1 MKKVLGIVIV
11 ITILFTI
18 FTIKS
23 FADEAEGEAVQT
35 EEVVTENPEEAVAE
49 DTEEVTVT
57 TEETAEE
64 VKEEENS
71 INLRNIIIYIALMHV
86 IIIVCLI
93 AMGSWHAIRVIM
105 TNFISIIIVGIF
117 FTKALIW
124 GWNKFFIITSTM
136 FLLILNNGAILRG
149 VNQKTFI
156 TFIGAFFSTLFVGLT
171 AWILTKITG
180 LFGIGEKILAFNNF
194 GIFDFNYLFLII
206 TIAMISSLGIS
217 LEIGYSISNYLFEN
231 KINNIDMK
239 LIDLIKNIRGHLK
252 YIVGDKISIILFNI
266 LCVMNIVFIFIR
278 LSNIFKV
285 NEYEVY
291 VQVVTLF
298 VCEVLGIL
306 YTMLCTII
314 AFWIFYSK
322 RTEYR
327 KTSENIVEGKRS
339 LKI

>member
-1 MKKVLGIVIV
+1 MKKVLGIVIM

-18 FTIKS
+18 FAIKS
-23 FADEAEGEAVQT
+23 FADEIEGEAAQT
-35 EEVVTENPEEAVAE
+35 EEAVAE
-49 DTEEVTVT
+49 NPSEAAET
-57 TEETAEE
+57 TEEASEE
-64 VKEEENS
+64 VKEEEESN
-71 INLRNIIIYIALMHV
+71 INLRNIIIYIALMY
-86 IIIVCLI
+86 IITIGCLI

-105 TNFISIIIVGIF
+105 TNFISIVIVGIF

-136 FLLILNNGAILRG
+136 FLLILNNVAILRG
-149 VNQKTFI
+149 INQKTFI

-171 AWILTKITG
+171 ALILTKITG
-180 LFGIGEKILAFNNF
+180 LLGIGEKILAFNNF

-239 LIDLIKNIRGHLK
+239 LIDLIKNSRGHLK

-266 LCVMNIVFIFIR
+266 LCVMNIVFIFIK

-327 KTSENIVEGKRS
+327 KTSDNIVEGKRS

>member
-1 MKKVLGIVIV
+1 MKKVLGIVII

-18 FTIKS
+18 FAIKS
-23 FADEAEGEAVQT
+23 FADEIEGEAAQT
-35 EEVVTENPEEAVAE
+35 EEAAAENPAEA
-49 DTEEVTVT
+49 TET

-64 VKEEENS
+64 VKEKEESN
-71 INLRNIIIYIALMHV
+71 INLRNIIIYIALMY
-86 IIIVCLI
+86 IITIGCLI
-93 AMGSWHAIRVIM
+93 AMGSWHSIRVIM
-105 TNFISIIIVGIF
+105 TNFISIVIVGIF

-136 FLLILNNGAILRG
+136 FLLILNNVAILRG
-149 VNQKTFI
+149 INQKTFI

-180 LFGIGEKILAFNNF
+180 LMGIGETIVAFNNF

-206 TIAMISSLGIS
+206 TIAMISTLGIS

-239 LIDLIKNIRGHLK
+239 LIDLIKNSRGHLK

-266 LCVMNIVFIFIR
+266 LCVMNIVFIFIK
-278 LSNIFKV
+278 LSNVFKV

-291 VQVVTLF
+291 VQVITLF

-327 KTSENIVEGKRS
+327 KTSDNIVEGKRS

>member
-1 MKKVLGIVIV
+1 MKKVLEIVIM

-18 FTIKS
+18 FAIKS
-23 FADEAEGEAVQT
+23 FADEIEGEAAPT
-35 EEVVTENPEEAVAE
+35 EEAVAE
-49 DTEEVTVT
+49 NPAEAAET
-57 TEETAEE
+57 TGETTEE
-64 VKEEENS
+64 VKEEEESN
-71 INLRNIIIYIALMHV
+71 INLRNIIIYIALMY
-86 IIIVCLI
+86 IITIGCLI

-105 TNFISIIIVGIF
+105 TNFISIVIVGIF

-136 FLLILNNGAILRG
+136 FLLILNNVAILRG
-149 VNQKTFI
+149 INQKTFI

-171 AWILTKITG
+171 ALILTKITG
-180 LFGIGEKILAFNNF
+180 LLGIGEKILAFNNF

-231 KINNIDMK
+231 KINNTDMK
-239 LIDLIKNIRGHLK
+239 LFDLIKNSRGHLK
-252 YIVGDKISIILFNI
+252 YIIGDKISIILFNI
-266 LCVMNIVFIFIR
+266 LCVMNIVFIFIK
-278 LSNIFKV
+278 LSNVFKV

-327 KTSENIVEGKRS
+327 KTSDNIVEGKRS

>member
-1 MKKVLGIVIV
+1 
-11 ITILFTI
+11 
-18 FTIKS
+18 
-23 FADEAEGEAVQT
+23 
-35 EEVVTENPEEAVAE
+35 
-49 DTEEVTVT
+49 
-57 TEETAEE
+57 
-64 VKEEENS
+64 
-71 INLRNIIIYIALMHV
+71 
-86 IIIVCLI
+86 
-93 AMGSWHAIRVIM
+93 
-105 TNFISIIIVGIF
+105 
-117 FTKALIW
+117 
-124 GWNKFFIITSTM
+124 M
-136 FLLILNNGAILRG
+136 FLLILNNVAILRG
-149 VNQKTFI
+149 INQKTFI

-171 AWILTKITG
+171 ALILTKITG
-180 LFGIGEKILAFNNF
+180 LLGIGEKILAFNNF

-206 TIAMISSLGIS
+206 TIAMISSMGIS

-239 LIDLIKNIRGHLK
+239 LIDLIKNSRGHLK

-266 LCVMNIVFIFIR
+266 LCVMNIVFIFIK
-278 LSNIFKV
+278 LSNVFKV

-327 KTSENIVEGKRS
+327 KTSDNIVEGKRS

>member
-1 MKKVLGIVIV
+1 MKKVLGIVII

-18 FTIKS
+18 FAIKS
-23 FADEAEGEAVQT
+23 FADEIEGDAAQT
-35 EEVVTENPEEAVAE
+35 EEAAAENPVEAAE
-49 DTEEVTVT
+49 T
-57 TEETAEE
+57 TEEAAEE
-64 VKEEENS
+64 VKEEEESN
-71 INLRNIIIYIALMHV
+71 INLRNIIIYIVLMF
-86 IIIVCLI
+86 IITIGCLI
-93 AMGSWHAIRVIM
+93 AMGSWHSIRVIM
-105 TNFISIIIVGIF
+105 TNFISIVIVGIF

-124 GWNKFFIITSTM
+124 GWNKFFIITSTI
-136 FLLILNNGAILRG
+136 FLLILNNVAILKG
-149 VNQKTFI
+149 VNQKTLI
-156 TFIGAFFSTLFVGLT
+156 TFLGTFFSTLFVGLT
-171 AWILTKITG
+171 ALILTKITG
-180 LFGIGEKILAFNNF
+180 LLGIGEKILAFNNF

-239 LIDLIKNIRGHLK
+239 LIDLIKNSRGHIK

-266 LCVMNIVFIFIR
+266 LCVMNIVFIFIK
-278 LSNIFKV
+278 LSNVFKV

>member
-1 MKKVLGIVIV
+1 M

-18 FTIKS
+18 FAIKS
-23 FADEAEGEAVQT
+23 FADEIEGEAAPT
-35 EEVVTENPEEAVAE
+35 EEAVAE
-49 DTEEVTVT
+49 NPAEAAET
-57 TEETAEE
+57 TGETTEE
-64 VKEEENS
+64 VKEEEESN
-71 INLRNIIIYIALMHV
+71 INLRNIIIYIALMY
-86 IIIVCLI
+86 IITIGCLI

-105 TNFISIIIVGIF
+105 TNFISIVIVGIF

-136 FLLILNNGAILRG
+136 FLLILNNVAILRG
-149 VNQKTFI
+149 INQKSFI

-171 AWILTKITG
+171 ALILTKITG
-180 LFGIGEKILAFNNF
+180 LLGIGKKILAFNNF

-206 TIAMISSLGIS
+206 TIAMISSMGIS

-239 LIDLIKNIRGHLK
+239 LIDLIKNSRGHLK

-266 LCVMNIVFIFIR
+266 LCVMNIVFIFIK
-278 LSNIFKV
+278 LSNVFKV

-327 KTSENIVEGKRS
+327 KTSDNIVEGKRS

>member
-1 MKKVLGIVIV
+1 MKKVLEIVIM

-18 FTIKS
+18 FAIKS
-23 FADEAEGEAVQT
+23 FADEIEGEAAPT
-35 EEVVTENPEEAVAE
+35 EEAVAE
-49 DTEEVTVT
+49 NPAEASET
-57 TEETAEE
+57 TEEAAEE
-64 VKEEENS
+64 VKEEEESN
-71 INLRNIIIYIALMHV
+71 INLRNIIIYIALMY
-86 IIIVCLI
+86 IITIGCLI

-105 TNFISIIIVGIF
+105 TNFISIVIVGIF

-136 FLLILNNGAILRG
+136 FLLILNNVAILRG
-149 VNQKTFI
+149 INQKSFI

-171 AWILTKITG
+171 ALILTKITG
-180 LFGIGEKILAFNNF
+180 LLGIGEKILAFNNF

-206 TIAMISSLGIS
+206 TIAMISSMGIS

-239 LIDLIKNIRGHLK
+239 LIDLIKNSRGHLK

-266 LCVMNIVFIFIR
+266 LCVMNIVFIFIK
-278 LSNIFKV
+278 LSNVFKV

-327 KTSENIVEGKRS
+327 KTSDNIVEGKRS

>member
-1 MKKVLGIVIV
+1 MKKVLGIVII

-18 FTIKS
+18 FAIKS
-23 FADEAEGEAVQT
+23 FADEIEGEAVQT
-35 EEVVTENPEEAVAE
+35 EEAAAENPAEA
-49 DTEEVTVT
+49 TET

-64 VKEEENS
+64 VKEEEESN
-71 INLRNIIIYIALMHV
+71 INLRNIIIYIALMY
-86 IIIVCLI
+86 IITIGCLI
-93 AMGSWHAIRVIM
+93 AMGSWHSIRVIM
-105 TNFISIIIVGIF
+105 TNFISIVIVGIF

-136 FLLILNNGAILRG
+136 FLLILNNVAILRG
-149 VNQKTFI
+149 INQKTFI

-180 LFGIGEKILAFNNF
+180 LMGIGEKILAFNNF

-206 TIAMISSLGIS
+206 TIAMISTLGIS
-217 LEIGYSISNYLFEN
+217 LEIGYSVSNYLFEN

-239 LIDLIKNIRGHLK
+239 LIDLIKNSRGHLK

-266 LCVMNIVFIFIR
+266 LCVMNIVFIFIK
-278 LSNIFKV
+278 LSNVFKV

-291 VQVVTLF
+291 VQVITLF

-327 KTSENIVEGKRS
+327 KTSDNIVEGKRS

>member
-1 MKKVLGIVIV
+1 M

-18 FTIKS
+18 FAIKS
-23 FADEAEGEAVQT
+23 FADEIEGEAAPT
-35 EEVVTENPEEAVAE
+35 EEAVAE
-49 DTEEVTVT
+49 NPAEAAET
-57 TEETAEE
+57 TGETTEE
-64 VKEEENS
+64 VKEEEESN
-71 INLRNIIIYIALMHV
+71 INLRNIIIYIALMY
-86 IIIVCLI
+86 IITIGCLI

-105 TNFISIIIVGIF
+105 TNFISIVIVGIF

-136 FLLILNNGAILRG
+136 FLLVLNNVAILRG
-149 VNQKTFI
+149 INQKTFI

-171 AWILTKITG
+171 ALILTKITG
-180 LFGIGEKILAFNNF
+180 LLGIGEKILAFNNF

-231 KINNIDMK
+231 KINNTDMK
-239 LIDLIKNIRGHLK
+239 LFDLIKNSRGHLK
-252 YIVGDKISIILFNI
+252 YIIGDKISIILFNI
-266 LCVMNIVFIFIR
+266 LCVMNIVFIFIK
-278 LSNIFKV
+278 LSNVFKV

-327 KTSENIVEGKRS
+327 KTSDNIVEGKRS

>member
-1 MKKVLGIVIV
+1 MKKVLGIVIM

-18 FTIKS
+18 FAIKS
-23 FADEAEGEAVQT
+23 FADEIEGEAAPT
-35 EEVVTENPEEAVAE
+35 EEAVAE
-49 DTEEVTVT
+49 NPAEASET
-57 TEETAEE
+57 TEEAAEE
-64 VKEEENS
+64 VKEEEESN
-71 INLRNIIIYIALMHV
+71 INLRNIIIYIALMY
-86 IIIVCLI
+86 IITIVCLI

-105 TNFISIIIVGIF
+105 TNFISIVIVGIF

-136 FLLILNNGAILRG
+136 FLLILNNVAILRG
-149 VNQKTFI
+149 INQKSFI

-171 AWILTKITG
+171 ALILTKITG
-180 LFGIGEKILAFNNF
+180 LLGIGKKILAFNNF

-206 TIAMISSLGIS
+206 TIAMISTLGIS

-239 LIDLIKNIRGHLK
+239 LIDLIKNSRGHLK

-266 LCVMNIVFIFIR
+266 LCVMNIVFIFIK

-327 KTSENIVEGKRS
+327 KTSDNIVEGKRS

>member
-1 MKKVLGIVIV
+1 MKKVLGIVII
-11 ITILFTI
+11 ITILFTT
-18 FTIKS
+18 FAIKS
-23 FADEAEGEAVQT
+23 FADEAEGEAAPT
-35 EEVVTENPEEAVAE
+35 EEAAAENPAEA
-49 DTEEVTVT
+49 TET

-64 VKEEENS
+64 VKEEEESN
-71 INLRNIIIYIALMHV
+71 INLRNIIIYIALMY
-86 IIIVCLI
+86 IITIGCLI
-93 AMGSWHAIRVIM
+93 AMGSWHSIRVIM
-105 TNFISIIIVGIF
+105 TNFISIVIVGIF

-124 GWNKFFIITSTM
+124 GWNKFFIITLTM
-136 FLLILNNGAILRG
+136 FLLILNNVAILRG
-149 VNQKTFI
+149 INQKTFI
-156 TFIGAFFSTLFVGLT
+156 TFIGTFFSTLFVGLT

-180 LFGIGEKILAFNNF
+180 ILGIGEKILAFNNF

-206 TIAMISSLGIS
+206 TIAMISTLGIS

-239 LIDLIKNIRGHLK
+239 LIDLIKNARGHLK

-266 LCVMNIVFIFIR
+266 LCVMNIVFIFIK
-278 LSNIFKV
+278 LSNVFKV

-291 VQVVTLF
+291 VQVITLF

-327 KTSENIVEGKRS
+327 KTSDNIVEGKRS

>member
-1 MKKVLGIVIV
+1 MKKVLGIVIM

-18 FTIKS
+18 FAIKS
-23 FADEAEGEAVQT
+23 FADEIEGEAAQT
-35 EEVVTENPEEAVAE
+35 EEAVAE
-49 DTEEVTVT
+49 NPSEAAET
-57 TEETAEE
+57 TEEASEE
-64 VKEEENS
+64 VKEEEESN
-71 INLRNIIIYIALMHV
+71 INLRNIIIYIALMY
-86 IIIVCLI
+86 IITMGCLI
-93 AMGSWHAIRVIM
+93 ATGSWHAIRVIM
-105 TNFISIIIVGIF
+105 TNFISIVIVGIF

-136 FLLILNNGAILRG
+136 FLLILNNVAILRG
-149 VNQKTFI
+149 INQKTFI

-171 AWILTKITG
+171 ALILTKITG
-180 LFGIGEKILAFNNF
+180 LLGIGEKILAFNNF

-206 TIAMISSLGIS
+206 TIAMISTLGIS

-239 LIDLIKNIRGHLK
+239 LIDLIKNSRGHLK

-266 LCVMNIVFIFIR
+266 LCVMNIVFIFIK

-327 KTSENIVEGKRS
+327 KTSDNIVEGKRS

>member
-1 MKKVLGIVIV
+1 MKKVLEIVIM

-18 FTIKS
+18 FAIKS
-23 FADEAEGEAVQT
+23 FADEIEGEAAPT
-35 EEVVTENPEEAVAE
+35 EEAVAE
-49 DTEEVTVT
+49 NPAEASET
-57 TEETAEE
+57 TEEAAEE
-64 VKEEENS
+64 VKEEEESN
-71 INLRNIIIYIALMHV
+71 INLRNIIIYIALMY
-86 IIIVCLI
+86 IITIVCLI

-105 TNFISIIIVGIF
+105 TNFISIVIVGIF

-136 FLLILNNGAILRG
+136 FLLILNNVAILRG
-149 VNQKTFI
+149 INQKSFI

-171 AWILTKITG
+171 ALILTKITG
-180 LFGIGEKILAFNNF
+180 LLGIGEKILAFNNF

-231 KINNIDMK
+231 KVNNIDMK
-239 LIDLIKNIRGHLK
+239 LIDLIKNSRGHLK

-266 LCVMNIVFIFIR
+266 LCVMNIVFIFIK

-306 YTMLCTII
+306 YTMLCTVI
-314 AFWIFYSK
+314 AFWIFYGK
-322 RTEYR
+322 RTEYK
-327 KTSENIVEGKRS
+327 KTSDNIVEGKRS

>member
-1 MKKVLGIVIV
+1 MKKVLGIVIM

-18 FTIKS
+18 FAIKS
-23 FADEAEGEAVQT
+23 FADEIEGEAAPT
-35 EEVVTENPEEAVAE
+35 EEAVAE
-49 DTEEVTVT
+49 NPAEAAET
-57 TEETAEE
+57 TEEASEE
-64 VKEEENS
+64 VKEKEESN
-71 INLRNIIIYIALMHV
+71 INLRNIIIYIALMY
-86 IIIVCLI
+86 IITIGCLI

-105 TNFISIIIVGIF
+105 TNFISIVIVGIF

-136 FLLILNNGAILRG
+136 FLLVLNNVAILRG
-149 VNQKTFI
+149 INQKTFI

-180 LFGIGEKILAFNNF
+180 LLGIGEKILAFNNF

-239 LIDLIKNIRGHLK
+239 LIDLIKNSRGHLK

-266 LCVMNIVFIFIR
+266 LCVMNIVFIFIK

>member
-1 MKKVLGIVIV
+1 MKKVLGIVII

-18 FTIKS
+18 FAIKS
-23 FADEAEGEAVQT
+23 FADEIEGEAAPT
-35 EEVVTENPEEAVAE
+35 EEAVAE
-49 DTEEVTVT
+49 NPAEAAETTDETV
-57 TEETAEE
+57 EE
-64 VKEEENS
+64 VKEEEESN
-71 INLRNIIIYIALMHV
+71 INLRNIIIYVVLMYV
-86 IIIVCLI
+86 ITIGCLI
-93 AMGSWHAIRVIM
+93 AMGSWHSIRVIM
-105 TNFISIIIVGIF
+105 TNFISIVIVGIF

-124 GWNKFFIITSTM
+124 GWNKFFIITSTI
-136 FLLILNNGAILRG
+136 FLLILNNVAILKG
-149 VNQKTFI
+149 VNQKTLI
-156 TFIGAFFSTLFVGLT
+156 TFLGTFFSTLFVGLT
-171 AWILTKITG
+171 ALILTKVTG
-180 LFGIGEKILAFNNF
+180 LLGIGEKILAFNNF

-206 TIAMISSLGIS
+206 TIAMISTMGIS

-239 LIDLIKNIRGHLK
+239 LIDLIKNSRGHLK

-266 LCVMNIVFIFIR
+266 LCVMNIVFIFIK
-278 LSNIFKV
+278 LSNVFKV

-291 VQVVTLF
+291 VQVITLF

-327 KTSENIVEGKRS
+327 KTSDNIVEGKRS